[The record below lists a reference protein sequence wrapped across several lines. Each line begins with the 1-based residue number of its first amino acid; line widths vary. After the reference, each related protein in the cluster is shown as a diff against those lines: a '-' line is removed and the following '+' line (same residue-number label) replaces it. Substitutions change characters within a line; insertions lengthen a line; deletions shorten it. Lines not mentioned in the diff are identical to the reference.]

1 MPETSAEA
9 SLPDLPLL
17 GADDP
22 APAALVN
29 GDGAAAALLI
39 CDHASNH
46 IPAAL
51 GTLGLDETQLAR
63 HIAFDIGAAEVTRQ
77 LAERLDAPAVLS
89 GFSRLVVD
97 PNRTLEAPSLIPD
110 VSDGVPIPGN
120 RDLLP
125 AARRARMESL
135 HAVYHREVDAALER
149 LSRKAALK
157 QPDGAPVMVSIHS
170 FTPVMDGVE
179 RPWHV
184 GILWNRDARMPV
196 PLMARL
202 RALGLEVGD
211 NLPYSGRDK
220 HGYSLHRHA
229 DPRGLANA
237 LIEIRQDLIDTHHGA
252 SEWAALL
259 AGPLSEILA
268 DPGLY
273 RRAGSEGPSVS

>member
-1 MPETSAEA
+1 MPETRVEA
-9 SLPDLPLL
+9 TPPELTLL
-17 GADDP
+17 AAGEP
-22 APAALVN
+22 APWQLINAEGSRPV
-29 GDGAAAALLI
+29 LLI

-51 GTLGLDETQLAR
+51 GGLGLDETQLAR
-63 HIAFDIGAAEVTRQ
+63 HIAFDIGAAEVTRL

-110 VSDGVPIPGN
+110 VSDGVAIPGN

-125 AARRARMESL
+125 AARQARIDSFHQAYHE
-135 HAVYHREVDAALER
+135 AVETVLER
-149 LSRKAALK
+149 LTQSLALSR
-157 QPDGAPVMVSIHS
+157 PDGTPVILSIHS
-170 FTPVMDGVE
+170 FTPVMQGFE
-179 RPWHV
+179 RPWHA
-184 GILWNRDARMPV
+184 GILWNRDPRL
-196 PLMARL
+196 PLPLIRRL

-220 HGYSLHRHA
+220 HGYSLDRHA

-252 SEWAALL
+252 AEWAALL
-259 AGPLSEILA
+259 AGPLTELLA
-268 DPGLY
+268 DPALY
-273 RRAGSEGPSVS
+273 RRRASEGEEGP